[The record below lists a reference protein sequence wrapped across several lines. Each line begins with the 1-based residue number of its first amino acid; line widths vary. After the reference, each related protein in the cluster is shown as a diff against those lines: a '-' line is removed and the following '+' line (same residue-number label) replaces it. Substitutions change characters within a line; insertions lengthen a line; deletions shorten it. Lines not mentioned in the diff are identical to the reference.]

1 MDTANG
7 TVGKSRS
14 LNQGNTLE
22 EINTSLLNMP
32 KDYALGHCVA
42 KYICEHLQQSWRPHG
57 PKTKCWQRSIFA
69 RKRSIYLLFNYQGA

>member
-1 MDTANG
+1 MPMNCS
-7 TVGKSRS
+7 KISNRFLKQNLYFLQMICRS

-42 KYICEHLQQSWRPHG
+42 KYICVSAD
-57 PKTKCWQRSIFA
+57 IA
-69 RKRSIYLLFNYQGA
+69 IYFNNIVFLIKYC